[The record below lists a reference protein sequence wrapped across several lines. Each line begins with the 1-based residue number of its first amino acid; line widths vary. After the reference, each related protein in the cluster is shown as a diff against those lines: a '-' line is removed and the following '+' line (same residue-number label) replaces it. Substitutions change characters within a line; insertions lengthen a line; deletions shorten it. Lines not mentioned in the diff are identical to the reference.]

1 LQPLE
6 EEEGEEEEEE
16 ENDLVGMNFVPNS
29 SFVIH
34 HNFRI
39 ILFSYSDTNTKR

>member
-6 EEEGEEEEEE
+6 EEGEEEGEEEE

-34 HNFRI
+34 HNFCI
-39 ILFSYSDTNTKR
+39 SLFS